1 MKLKNFTVLKELIMI
16 ALACLSYSVGI
27 SLFLNPN
34 KLAPGGVSGIA
45 VIINHLTNGA
55 VSTGVLIF
63 LMNIPILIVA
73 YLKLGKKL
81 MLYTV
86 YSLGLVAL
94 FTGIID
100 NLTGGAAVISDD
112 LLINAVAGA
121 VLMAVG
127 IGLNFRN
134 SATTGGTDIIVKL
147 LRQKYPHIK
156 TNVIML
162 LTDIVVIT
170 ASAVAFRDLRVAMYA
185 GITVSLVSMLLDMV
199 LYGGDKTG
207 LVFIISDK
215 YEIITK
221 KLLEEVDCGV
231 TLLDGVGAYKHVN
244 KRIIMVA
251 LHKQAVP
258 KVKTLIGK
266 QDEDA
271 FMIVTSASQV
281 FGKRFKSH
289 HEAEL

>member
-1 MKLKNFTVLKELIMI
+1 MKLKNSTVLKELIMI

-258 KVKTLIGK
+258 KVKTLIGE